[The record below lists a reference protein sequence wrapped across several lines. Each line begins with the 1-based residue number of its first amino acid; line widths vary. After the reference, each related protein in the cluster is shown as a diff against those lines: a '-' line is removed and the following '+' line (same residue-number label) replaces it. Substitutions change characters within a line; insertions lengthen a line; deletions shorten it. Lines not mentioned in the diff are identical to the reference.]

1 MPGYASLAI
10 VRYASQVRTPTLPCF
25 SVRTWFH
32 DKGLIIN
39 NATMFYM
46 LDTRFINGQGGRV
59 PYMVTSSIISTFTVN
74 AHSRLI
80 YFADAKT
87 NSLYELN
94 LFTHRYRLVTST
106 APAAGNNPKPPTG
119 MSSKFELWSV
129 PISKMRYCFIL
140 SNADILSCNKTV
152 QNVTR
157 TVKSTRVCPWQYF

>member
-1 MPGYASLAI
+1 MQGYVSLAI
-10 VRYASQVRTPTLPCF
+10 IWYASQVRTPTLPCF

-94 LFTHRYRLVTST
+94 LFTQRYRLVTST

-119 MSSKFELWSV
+119 MPSKFELWTV

-152 QNVTR
+152 QT
-157 TVKSTRVCPWQYF
+157 